1 MKICRYVLTI
11 SLVGKDNLTLRE
23 YSRPI
28 GLYFDQS
35 LPVSVRVGKAVDIVG
50 KAGNPKSIS
59 GGYVHTTPTLLSSG
73 ERAELALD
81 EYEALSSVLEGFVIL
96 REKSNVC

>member
-1 MKICRYVLTI
+1 MFETQRIVC
-11 SLVGKDNLTLRE
+11 
-23 YSRPI
+23 
-28 GLYFDQS
+28 FDQS
-35 LPVSVRVGKAVDIVG
+35 LPVSVRVGQAVNIVG
-50 KAGNPKSIS
+50 KAGNPRLIS

-96 REKSNVC
+96 REKLSVS

>member
-1 MKICRYVLTI
+1 MSKFDSIEI
-11 SLVGKDNLTLRE
+11 SLFDVLSGACNGTQMVG
-23 YSRPI
+23 
-28 GLYFDQS
+28 YFDQS
-35 LPVSVRVGKAVDIVG
+35 LPVSVRVGQTVDIVG

-96 REKSNVC
+96 REKSNVS